1 MKQLLPVR
9 AVRQTKLKK
18 VIGSEVFIW
27 DLNAHAVRSC
37 FLRTELFI
45 EDAPVGDGVRFH
57 R

>member
-1 MKQLLPVR
+1 MKQLLPGR